1 MDVQRLV
8 AMANDIARYF
18 VSEPERDAGIQGIAD
33 HLRKFWTPRMCEQ
46 LAAHVDID
54 DSGLDPCKFDAWH
67 RARPDLHAHG
77 ST

>member
-18 VSEPERDAGIQGIAD
+18 ASEPERDAGIQGIAD

-54 DSGLDPCKFDAWH
+54 DSGLDPLAVAAIRRLAAW
-67 RARPDLHAHG
+67 RQA
-77 ST
+77 

>member
-18 VSEPERDAGIQGIAD
+18 ASEPERDAGIEGVAD

-46 LAAHVDID
+46 LVAHVEID
-54 DSGLDPCKFDAWH
+54 DSGLDALAAAGVRRLAARRQDA
-67 RARPDLHAHG
+67 
-77 ST
+77 

>member
-18 VSEPERDAGIQGIAD
+18 VSEPAGIQGIAD

-54 DSGLDPCKFDAWH
+54 DSGLDPLAAAAI
-67 RARPDLHAHG
+67 RRLAASRQA
-77 ST
+77 

>member
-18 VSEPERDAGIQGIAD
+18 ASEPERDAGIQGIAD

-54 DSGLDPCKFDAWH
+54 DSGLDPLAAAAV
-67 RARPDLHAHG
+67 RRLAASRQA
-77 ST
+77 